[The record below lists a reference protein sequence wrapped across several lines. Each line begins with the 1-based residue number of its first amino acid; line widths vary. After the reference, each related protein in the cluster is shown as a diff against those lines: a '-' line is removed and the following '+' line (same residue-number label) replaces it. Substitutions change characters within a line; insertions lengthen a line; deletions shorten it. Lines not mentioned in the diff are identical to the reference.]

1 MIRSS
6 FVKHCFQ
13 LKYFAIQ
20 ISEYSFYISTTIISM
35 MYTFWQY
42 LYGQRPSEALKWI
55 AKNCCVN
62 FDKKLWRI
70 LKYGGSKRDEFSFF
84 RDIYVTN
91 GWHVHLHKAYRHKN
105 RTTSVHLVELNHL
118 RLIKQVQVTSSC

>member
-1 MIRSS
+1 MYT
-6 FVKHCFQ
+6 
-13 LKYFAIQ
+13 L
-20 ISEYSFYISTTIISM
+20 

-105 RTTSVHLVELNHL
+105 RTTSVHLVEVNHL